1 MGIGLISLITGIAF
15 AELPWYIGK
24 EIAGVSIATTEG
36 YVPSGDLHQ
45 LLKTQVGEALFVGSL
60 RQDVKTLYT
69 LGSFESV
76 EVDIRPIDED
86 KKLLQVN
93 FRIQEAPRLT
103 DIQIS
108 GLTFQLKEQVLSESK
123 LSKGEVFFAEFELP
137 RVEQRIHSKL
147 QAEGWNNAKVNF
159 KQQNIDNKV
168 YLEIDIDL
176 GEERQFSEIRLSKM
190 PEKLKRKVKRK
201 LWRLGIQKGKRIRLE
216 SLKKTKEEL
225 DQLLF
230 EEGWW
235 QGRVQLMLQTDPNGK
250 ENLSILFAT
259 GDRAIF
265 DVENRDLPQGEEL
278 LLILGVYQGERIT
291 IQHEVEFTERIRQ
304 WYNERGFLEA
314 NVSVR
319 ITEIKNQFLV
329 QIDVDKGK
337 PYRIGE
343 IAFLGPRNKELFF
356 TDEELLSTLLAGS
369 EHLQRDELN
378 REELES
384 GIKSIKKAY
393 YAEGFLETEVSFA
406 VVDISSERQR
416 KRHDI
421 EIKIDEKKQTT
432 IGRVEVLGGIT
443 EIHSS
448 FIDKL
453 EKDGVY
459 RPKQIEEIVDQLKE
473 EYQSQ
478 GYLFANV
485 KADTLTNLQN
495 SVANIR
501 FEIEENELIYLRNVG
516 IRGNQY
522 TQREVLESVLAIEV
536 GNPITPQNLE
546 DTRANL
552 YELDLFETIN
562 VHLVGE
568 DDSYQDVLIQV
579 DERASWAFGAG
590 GSLAT
595 DVGGLATTSA
605 TRRNLFGQGHS
616 ATLFGQFG
624 YSWNDDSWRFDI
636 EEPIWR
642 VVSQFSADRV
652 PFSFSDLQVEAIL
665 REIIQEPSYRMLQS
679 GGGGGLNLHPGKNV
693 NLLFDY
699 RVQKMMLDDWDQG
712 LIVQGEYW
720 ENVISSGDNVRWW
733 SGLQGSLVLDY
744 RNDPFNPTTGS
755 IWSGKIHIGDGFINQ
770 VPTVRLTGDLSFIRP
785 IGDFRYKCSLGWGL
799 GRTADETPLPLE
811 ERFFLGGPNSL
822 RGFYRNQVGPANEV
836 MWSDFQYPSQID
848 QVIDQGW
855 KINQSSRWIHT
866 GGDVYGLV
874 NLELHWPMASIGFD
888 SGTFV
893 GFVDAGTLQFVSNTD
908 QTDSE
913 VANADPLLRWN
924 IGVGMRYATVIG
936 PIVFDLGINPSQ
948 LEERNEVLIVP
959 NISFGSF

>member
-1 MGIGLISLITGIAF
+1 MGIGLISLITNIAL

-24 EIAGVSIATTEG
+24 EIAGISIATTEG

-45 LLKTQVGEALFVGSL
+45 LLQTQVGESLFVGSL

-76 EVDIRPIDED
+76 EVDIRSIDLD
-86 KKLLQVN
+86 QKLIQVD

-108 GLTFQLKEQVLSESK
+108 GLNFQLKEDVLSESK

-137 RVEQRIHSKL
+137 RVEKRIYARL
-147 QAEGWNNAKVNF
+147 RAEGWNEAKVHF
-159 KQQNIDNKV
+159 EQKNIDNKV
-168 YLEIDIDL
+168 YLNIDIDL
-176 GEERQFSEIRLSKM
+176 GQPREFSEIRLSKV
-190 PEKLKRKVKRK
+190 PEELKRKVQRK
-201 LWRLGIQKGKRIRLE
+201 LWRLGIQKGKRVRLE
-216 SLKKTKEEL
+216 ALKKTKEEL

-230 EEGWW
+230 AQGWW
-235 QGRVQLMLQTDPNGK
+235 QGRVQLMLQTDPDGK
-250 ENLSILFAT
+250 ESISILFAP
-259 GDRAIF
+259 GDRTIF
-265 DVENRDLPQGEEL
+265 DIQNRDLPRGDEL
-278 LLILGVYQGERIT
+278 LLILGIYQGERIT

-304 WYNERGFLEA
+304 WYHDKGFLEA

-319 ITEIKNQFLV
+319 VTEKRDHFLV

-337 PYRIGE
+337 PYRVGE
-343 IAFLGPRNKELFF
+343 IIFEENQFF
-356 TDEELLSTLLAGS
+356 TNEELLSTLLSGS
-369 EHLQRDELN
+369 DHLSRDELN
-378 REELES
+378 RDELTA
-384 GIKSIKKAY
+384 GAKTIQKAY
-393 YAEGFLETEVSFA
+393 YAEGFLDAEVS
-406 VVDISSERQR
+406 VGVIEISSERQR

-421 EIKIDEKKQTT
+421 GIKIIEKQQTT
-432 IGRVEVLGGIT
+432 IGRVEVAGGIE
-443 EIHSS
+443 EIHKP
-448 FIDKL
+448 FIDRLNK
-453 EKDGVY
+453 KGIY
-459 RPKQIEEIVDQLKE
+459 RPKQIETIIGELEK

-478 GYLFANV
+478 GYLFVNIKV
-485 KADTLTNLQN
+485 DTLVNLQD

-501 FEIEENELIYLRNVG
+501 FEVEENELIYLRNVG

-522 TQREVLESVLAIEV
+522 TEREVLNSVLAIEV
-536 GNPITPQNLE
+536 GKPITPQALE

-552 YELDLFETIN
+552 YDLNLFETIN

-568 DDSYQDVLIQV
+568 DDAYQDVLIQV
-579 DERASWAFGAG
+579 DERASWTFGTG

-595 DVGGLATTSA
+595 DVGGLATTSV

-616 ATLFGQFG
+616 ATVFGQFG
-624 YSWNDDSWRFDI
+624 YSWNDDLWRFDV

-642 VVSQFSADRV
+642 VVSQFSADRT
-652 PFSFSDLQVEAIL
+652 PFSFSDFQVEAIL
-665 REIIQEPSYRMLQS
+665 REIIQEPNYRMLQS
-679 GGGGGLNLHPGKNV
+679 GGGGGFNLHPGRNV
-693 NLLFDY
+693 NLLFEY

-720 ENVISSGDNVRWW
+720 EDVLNSGSNLRWW

-744 RNDPFNPTTGS
+744 RNDPFNPTAGS
-755 IWSGKIHIGDGFINQ
+755 IWSGKIHIGDGFINE
-770 VPTVRLTGDLSFIRP
+770 VPTVRLIGDLSFIQP
-785 IGDFRYKCSLGWGL
+785 IGGFRYKCSMGWGL

-811 ERFFLGGPNSL
+811 ERFFLGGPNNL
-822 RGFYRNQVGPANEV
+822 RGFFRNQVGPANEV
-836 MWSDFQYPSQID
+836 MWSNFDYPSQIN

-855 KINQSSRWIHT
+855 KVGQSSRWIHT

-874 NLELHWPMASIGFD
+874 NLELHWPMTSIGFD
-888 SGTFV
+888 SGTLV
-893 GFVDAGTLQFVSNTD
+893 GFVDAGTLQFISNIN

-913 VANADPLLRWN
+913 IVGADPLFRWN
-924 IGVGMRYATVIG
+924 IGIGIRYATVIG

-948 LEERNEVLIVP
+948 IEERNEAFIVP